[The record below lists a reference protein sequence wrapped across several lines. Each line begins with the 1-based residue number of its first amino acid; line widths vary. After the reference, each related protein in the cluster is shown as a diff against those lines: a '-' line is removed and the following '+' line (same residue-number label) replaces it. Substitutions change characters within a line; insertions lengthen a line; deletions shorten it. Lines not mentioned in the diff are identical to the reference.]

1 MLKKIKNVNPIKI
14 LEYTNYFVH
23 TYIIKVFIN
32 NNLH

>member
-1 MLKKIKNVNPIKI
+1 MLAPIKI